1 MYMHITIINDCR
13 DDNAT
18 GRQMTRMGSLVPEAS
33 LSFVGV
39 HNDIEAAGNLVD
51 ILDAYEDRKGGIL
64 VNVAPRHGQ
73 AKKWPNGTPFG
84 YFTYK
89 NITVV
94 TSVDGHTL
102 SLVKKLGLADT
113 VRVMDIPT
121 VLADMRSKGFLDE
134 VLETWITNTQF
145 RSFDF
150 TPRALAWLLSGH
162 ALPHTEQ
169 ALSTIANMPDTVW
182 CIDNFGNCK
191 TTLLESE
198 AESHPTSIAR
208 FSRLKDVPND
218 TPALIAGSSGLP
230 GKRFLELVV
239 QGGSAAKH
247 FSLTTGSPLPL

>member
-1 MYMHITIINDCR
+1 
-13 DDNAT
+13 
-18 GRQMTRMGSLVPEAS
+18 MGSLVPEAS

-39 HNDIEAAGNLVD
+39 QNDIEAAGNLID

-64 VNVAPRHGQ
+64 VNVAPRNGA

-89 NITVV
+89 NVTVV
-94 TSVDGHTL
+94 TSIDGHTL
-102 SLVKKLGLADT
+102 SLVKKLGLVDT
-113 VRVMDIPT
+113 VYVMDIPT
-121 VLADMRSKGFLDE
+121 VLAAMRAEGQVDE
-134 VLETWITNTQF
+134 ALETWVTHTQF

-150 TPRALAWLLSGH
+150 TPRALAWILKGYT
-162 ALPHTEQ
+162 LPHTT
-169 ALSTIANMPDTVW
+169 LSIADVADLSDTVW

-191 TTLLESE
+191 TTILESE
-198 AESHPTSIAR
+198 ADSHPTNIPR

-239 QGGSAAKH
+239 QGGSAARH
-247 FSLTTGSPLPL
+247 FSLSTGSTLPL